1 MSKRRAGRRSAWIAA
16 IALFA
21 MLPFGGAASAH
32 AYSAGYSTLTIAK
45 SEIRL
50 EYAIDELSV
59 IEWAGGDANDD
70 KMLDQAEFE
79 AVKDSFA
86 AILEKHLTLKTGGT
100 ELPWSSIENYRL
112 ERKGDASDVI
122 LDLVY
127 PALSEDGT
135 ISLSDKLYVDDQK
148 TNYVDL
154 LTVNYGS
161 NQSTAALSGKD
172 RAWSLRMTDEEYA
185 SLPSDLQQ
193 QTTQSP
199 EQADSDAAA
208 NDPAPEEDAAAHGTG
223 SVTSGWFSFF
233 KLGMN
238 HILGGYD
245 HLLFLFSLIIA
256 RQTFKQYAA
265 MITAFTVAHSITLTL
280 TVLGWI
286 SVPGSIVEPL
296 IALSICYVAVDNMLR
311 ANVRYRWVLT
321 FLFGL
326 VHGMGF
332 ADILVEMN
340 LPRASLGVDLASFNI
355 GIEAVQLGLIA
366 VCLPLLYAL
375 HRYRHEKRIVY
386 AASSLALLLGGIW
399 LFERTFG

>member
-1 MSKRRAGRRSAWIAA
+1 MRRS
-16 IALFA
+16 
-21 MLPFGGAASAH
+21 
-32 AYSAGYSTLTIAK
+32 
-45 SEIRL
+45 
-50 EYAIDELSV
+50 
-59 IEWAGGDANDD
+59 
-70 KMLDQAEFE
+70 
-79 AVKDSFA
+79 
-86 AILEKHLTLKTGGT
+86 
-100 ELPWSSIENYRL
+100 
-112 ERKGDASDVI
+112 
-122 LDLVY
+122 
-127 PALSEDGT
+127 PA
-135 ISLSDKLYVDDQK
+135 
-148 TNYVDL
+148 
-154 LTVNYGS
+154 
-161 NQSTAALSGKD
+161 
-172 RAWSLRMTDEEYA
+172 
-185 SLPSDLQQ
+185 DLQQ

-199 EQADSDAAA
+199 EQAESDSAA
-208 NDPAPEEDAAAHGTG
+208 NAEPQEAGASHDTA
-223 SVTSGWFSFF
+223 SVASGWFSFF

-245 HLLFLFSLIIA
+245 HLLFLFSLIVA

-265 MITAFTVAHSITLTL
+265 MITAFTIAHSVTLTL

-340 LPRASLGVDLASFNI
+340 LPRASLGIDLASFNL

-375 HRYRHEKRIVY
+375 HRYKHEKRVVY
-386 AASSLALLLGGIW
+386 AASSLALLLGGLW
-399 LFERTFG
+399 LFERTFGG